1 MRRVHIMPGR
11 SQFVGLAGTY
21 FVAYALTVR
30 GHHAAITIGNVP
42 RVDIL
47 VSTTDGSR
55 QIALQVKTRTMAY
68 KHGWY
73 GREAWQWDVGESAVG
88 YHTPNFWYALVDLQ
102 QGNGNQESRRSPL
115 VYLVP
120 SIWVSGFVQPDWK
133 RKVYWLR
140 PGQQIEDSKERWDWI
155 ARYFNGE
162 EGAIKWAETCP
173 QDAEHHAGEG
183 AG

>member
-1 MRRVHIMPGR
+1 MRGR
-11 SQFVGLAGTY
+11 EQLVGSAGSY

-30 GHHAAITIGNVP
+30 GYHAAITIGNVP

-47 VSTTDGSR
+47 VSTMDGSK
-55 QIALQVKTRTMAY
+55 QIALQVKTRTTAY
-68 KHGWY
+68 KHGWW
-73 GREAWQWDVGESAVG
+73 GREAWQWDVGESAIG

-102 QGNGNQESRRSPL
+102 QQSGNATSKWNPL

-120 SIWVSGFVQPDWK
+120 SIWVSDLVQPDSK

-140 PGQQIEDSKERWDWI
+140 PGQQVEATRERWDWI
-155 ARYFNGE
+155 SRYFNGE
-162 EGAIKWAETCP
+162 EDAIEWAETCP

-183 AG
+183 AR